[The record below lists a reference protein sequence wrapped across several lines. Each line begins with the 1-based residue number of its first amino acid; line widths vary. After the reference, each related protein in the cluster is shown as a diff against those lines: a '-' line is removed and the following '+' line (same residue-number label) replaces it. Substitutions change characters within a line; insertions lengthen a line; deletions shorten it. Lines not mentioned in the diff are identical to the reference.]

1 MKNLKELMEQRE
13 EKRQAMEDL
22 VNTADTET
30 RAMTQEETEQFDTLE
45 NEIKAIDETIA
56 REKRARAISNESA
69 INNDVEERALEEE
82 RAFTDWVLGI
92 AENRASQ
99 QLTQTNNGAIVPTTI
114 ANKIITA
121 IKEQVPFLQ
130 YAQVIETK
138 GKLSVPVY
146 TEDGT
151 NYIKADYVD
160 EGTDITDNVGKF
172 TTIDLNGYVV
182 RALALISNQLKNN
195 TDINVT
201 EFIVNQVAKAISSK
215 LMKEFTVGSTKIKGV
230 CESKQVVNAKATSAI
245 TFDELINLKRTLK
258 QIYRTNAVWIMHPET
273 YTSILSLKDGSGRP
287 YFEEG
292 KGLFNR
298 PVIESEDMAKIA
310 TGAKAIVF
318 GDLMAGYTIKSTSG
332 IEVKLL
338 KETFATKNMIG
349 ILGFAE
355 YDAAITDEKALA
367 VLKMA

>member
-1 MKNLKELMEQRE
+1 MKNIKVLMEQRA
-13 EKRQAMEDL
+13 EKQAELETL
-22 VNTADTET
+22 VQTADTET
-30 RAMTQEETEQFDTLE
+30 RAMTKEETEKFDVLE

-56 REKRARAISNESA
+56 REKRAREINNQTP
-69 INNDVEERALEEE
+69 INNDVEERAAAEE

-92 AENRASQ
+92 DENRASQ
-99 QLTQTNNGAIVPTTI
+99 QLTQTNNSTIVPKTI

-138 GKLSVPVY
+138 GELSIPVY

-151 NYIKADYVD
+151 NYINADYIEENTKV
-160 EGTDITDNVGKF
+160 TDNVGKF
-172 TTIDLNGYVV
+172 TTIDLKGYVIS
-182 RALALISNQLKNN
+182 ALALISNKLQNN

-201 EFIVNQVAKAISSK
+201 DFIVNQVAKAISAK
-215 LMKEFTVGSTKIKGV
+215 LIKEFTVGSTKIKGV
-230 CESKQVVNAKATSAI
+230 CESKQVVNAQATSAV

-273 YTSILSLKDGSGRP
+273 YTAILSLKDSTGRP

-298 PVIESEDMAKIA
+298 PVIESEDMAKIT

-332 IEVKLL
+332 IELSL
-338 KETFATKNMIG
+338 IH
-349 ILGFAE
+349 I
-355 YDAAITDEKALA
+355 
-367 VLKMA
+367 